1 MRYKIG
7 KDDFKYVN
15 AYGAPI
21 SERDYSKSSC
31 LNTADIKEY
40 EVDKEANP
48 QVHVYSGGVVVADA
62 AGTTT
67 ITSDGKIINSDGTT
81 ETNEDVLSEK
91 RKKNDDLSDDE
102 EANAELHSE
111 NKNNMNQEY
120 GKEAGK
126 KRRKCKK

>member
-21 SERDYSKSSC
+21 SETDYSKSNC
-31 LNTADIKEY
+31 LNTGDIKAY
-40 EVDKEANP
+40 EVDKGANL
-48 QVHVYSGGVVVADA
+48 QVRVYPGGVVVADA

-91 RKKNDDLSDDE
+91 RKKNDDLSDNDK
-102 EANAELHSE
+102 EANAQLHSE
-111 NKNNMNQEY
+111 NKNNMNQE
-120 GKEAGK
+120 
-126 KRRKCKK
+126 